1 VNKPLFVTKGVL
13 RLVATVL
20 ACMALAAAGYLAMV
34 IFAWNVISP
43 GHAGP

>member
-1 VNKPLFVTKGVL
+1 VSKPLFVTKGVL
-13 RLVATVL
+13 RLVVTVL
-20 ACMALAAAGYLAMV
+20 ACMALAAIGYLAMA